1 MTGGSFE
8 NEFLVGSQDGYH
20 DDFCCPPVVDSSTWL
35 GVIGGIAVV
44 TFFLRQSIT
53 MNLGKR
59 RRKRKAALEEGLNHS
74 KKFNLQIISSL
85 RTSLTVYNL
94 DTISQ
99 KQPPEEPKFN
109 CRTLMWKCC
118 SENFESSVKVLNKKF
133 SFVDEADY
141 FLSNFISDGKEKI
154 EKSST
159 LMQQGNNFFKCIKDF
174 VKC

>member
-1 MTGGSFE
+1 MPQMTVCSSLKIDPYSLINNTRTERALKLGNYCDEGWRFE

-74 KKFNLQIISSL
+74 KIFN
-85 RTSLTVYNL
+85 
-94 DTISQ
+94 
-99 KQPPEEPKFN
+99 
-109 CRTLMWKCC
+109 
-118 SENFESSVKVLNKKF
+118 
-133 SFVDEADY
+133 
-141 FLSNFISDGKEKI
+141 
-154 EKSST
+154 
-159 LMQQGNNFFKCIKDF
+159 
-174 VKC
+174 